1 MDDLNKRAANAL
13 GWEFKKWDSDP
24 TQFIIHNPEKGY
36 DFHQNNLEFSTSY
49 DWAYLLLKKCF
60 HLGKSKEAYAR
71 IAYNGMMEA
80 GFSGRSEPP
89 QPEIATPAQI
99 TFACIEVLEGLC

>member
-1 MDDLNKRAANAL
+1 MEWEPYDEQEVLFTLPIELKEDNNFLRQSSYYTGELGFLN
-13 GWEFKKWDSDP
+13 
-24 TQFIIHNPEKGY
+24 
-36 DFHQNNLEFSTSY
+36 SY

-60 HLGKSKEAYAR
+60 HLGKSKEAYMR

-80 GFSGRSEPP
+80 GFSGRLEPP

>member
-1 MDDLNKRAANAL
+1 MGWKVAVGVDGRFKTWSGGGSIL
-13 GWEFKKWDSDP
+13 GRGFVAE
-24 TQFIIHNPEKGY
+24 NEL
-36 DFHQNNLEFSTSY
+36 DFTYSY

-80 GFSGRSEPP
+80 GFNDRPKPP

-99 TFACIEVLEGLC
+99 SFACIEVLEGLC

>member
-1 MDDLNKRAANAL
+1 MGWRTVKRHSGDFFVSPKIPHVITEGVLFPFRPDFDDNNML
-13 GWEFKKWDSDP
+13 FSD
-24 TQFIIHNPEKGY
+24 
-36 DFHQNNLEFSTSY
+36 SY